1 MSNLVTWDKIMDTAM
16 AMPLVKINRDSF
28 LIESFQSYGDSSSL
42 TNKRPI
48 DLYGKEIIN
57 KVAKGVIDGHLLKV
71 TGTSTAAG
79 IPGGFAMFATVP
91 ADLAQFYW
99 HAIVCSQ
106 KLAYIYG
113 YPNLL
118 DENKNVNE
126 ETRNQITL
134 FIGVMLGAG
143 AASKAVTELSKNIA
157 VQVAKRLPQKAL
169 TKTSYY
175 PIVKSVGKWIGM
187 SVTKT
192 TFAKGFSKVVPIL
205 GGVVSGGLTYA
216 TFKPMSKRL
225 QMHLENDMQY
235 HNTNAHHFTSEDESA
250 EEKNDKSNKS
260 EDIHVNLELIIL
272 MACINMAKIDFDLD
286 QTEIDLITS
295 MIDNSELSNDE
306 QMLLLDGL
314 RAKELFKFDLT
325 SIKDNELYSIALV
338 ENLAAVIHA
347 DSIVK
352 PSEKIYFSKIAL
364 ELGFDKDQISE
375 YLVLKVDEQ
384 LRIS

>member
-1 MSNLVTWDKIMDTAM
+1 MSNLISWDKVMDTAM
-16 AMPLVKINRDSF
+16 AMPLVKVNRDSF
-28 LIESFQSYGDSSSL
+28 LIESFESYGNSSSL

-48 DLYGKEIIN
+48 DLYDKDIVN
-57 KVAKGVIDGHLLKV
+57 KVAKSVIDGHLIKA

-79 IPGGFAMFATVP
+79 IPGGLTMFATVP

-113 YPNLL
+113 YPSLL

-126 ETRNQITL
+126 ETRNHITL

-143 AASKAVTELSKNIA
+143 AASKAVTEVSKNLA

-175 PIVKSVGKWIGM
+175 PVVKSVGKWIGM

-192 TFAKGFSKVVPIL
+192 TFSKGVSKIVPIL

-225 QMHLENDMQY
+225 QTHLENDMEY
-235 HNTNAHHFTSEDESA
+235 HNTNVHHFTFEETIFDEQNETSKTDSE
-250 EEKNDKSNKS
+250 NPQ
-260 EDIHVNLELIIL
+260 INLEMISL
-272 MACINMAKIDFDLD
+272 MVCINMSKIDFDLD
-286 QTEIDLITS
+286 QAEIDLITTLIEES
-295 MIDNSELSNDE
+295 NLTNDE
-306 QMLLLDGL
+306 KMVLLDNL
-314 RAKELFKFDLT
+314 RVKDLFKIDLNPF
-325 SIKDNELYSIALV
+325 KENELYSIALI
-338 ENLAAVIHA
+338 ENLTAVMHA
-347 DSIVK
+347 DSIIK
-352 PSEKIYFSKIAL
+352 PSEKIYFNKIAS
-364 ELGFDKDQISE
+364 ELGFTREQINDFFES
-375 YLVLKVDEQ
+375 LKP
-384 LRIS
+384 

>member
-1 MSNLVTWDKIMDTAM
+1 MSNLVSWDKIMDTAM

-28 LIESFQSYGDSSSL
+28 LIESFQSYGNSSSL

-48 DLYGKEIIN
+48 DIYEKEIIN

-91 ADLAQFYW
+91 VDLAQFYW

-126 ETRNQITL
+126 ETRNHITL

-192 TFAKGFSKVVPIL
+192 TFAKGFSKIIPIL

-225 QMHLENDMQY
+225 RAHLENDMQY
-235 HNTNAHHFTSEDESA
+235 HNTNSHHFTSENEPTEDNY
-250 EEKNDKSNKS
+250 EKTGTS
-260 EDIHVNLELIIL
+260 ENSHFNLELTSL

-286 QTEIDLITS
+286 HTEIELITS
-295 MIDNSELSNDE
+295 MIDNSELNNDE
-306 QMLLLDGL
+306 KMLLLEGL
-314 RAKELFKFDLT
+314 RNKELFKLNLSPF
-325 SIKDNELYSIALV
+325 KNNELYSIALI
-338 ENLAAVIHA
+338 ENLAAVMHA
-347 DSIVK
+347 DSVIK
-352 PSEKIYFSKIAL
+352 SSEKIYFSKL
-364 ELGFDKDQISE
+364 TSELGFSKEQVSD
-375 YLVLKVDEQ
+375 YL
-384 LRIS
+384 

>member
-1 MSNLVTWDKIMDTAM
+1 MSNLVSWDKIMDTAM
-16 AMPLVKINRDSF
+16 AMPLVKVNRDSF
-28 LIESFQSYGDSSSL
+28 LIESFDSYGNSSSL

-48 DLYGKEIIN
+48 DVYDKEIIN
-57 KVAKGVIDGHLLKV
+57 KVAKSVINGHLLKV

-79 IPGGFAMFATVP
+79 IPGGLTMFATVP

-126 ETRNQITL
+126 ETRNHITL

-143 AASKAVTELSKNIA
+143 AASKAITEVSKNVA
-157 VQVAKRLPQKAL
+157 MQVAKRLPQKAL

-192 TFAKGFSKVVPIL
+192 TFSKGLSKVVPIL

-225 QMHLENDMQY
+225 QTQLENDMQF
-235 HNTNAHHFTSEDESA
+235 HNTNSHHFYSED
-250 EEKNDKSNKS
+250 NSNEAVGS
-260 EDIHVNLELIIL
+260 EFLNSRDAVNIEYLKIQ
-272 MACINMAKIDFDLD
+272 ACINVAKIDFELHDDEINLLTEMIENSDLNEAEKMELLKNLHD
-286 QTEIDLITS
+286 KSIINVDLS
-295 MIDNSELSNDE
+295 SLKGND
-306 QMLLLDGL
+306 
-314 RAKELFKFDLT
+314 
-325 SIKDNELYSIALV
+325 LYSISFIESLIS
-338 ENLAAVIHA
+338 VIKI
-347 DSIVK
+347 DGIIK
-352 PSEKIYFSKIAL
+352 PAEKIYLYKLSN
-364 ELGFDKDQISE
+364 ELGYSKEDIMEFLDNYENST
-375 YLVLKVDEQ
+375 VD
-384 LRIS
+384 